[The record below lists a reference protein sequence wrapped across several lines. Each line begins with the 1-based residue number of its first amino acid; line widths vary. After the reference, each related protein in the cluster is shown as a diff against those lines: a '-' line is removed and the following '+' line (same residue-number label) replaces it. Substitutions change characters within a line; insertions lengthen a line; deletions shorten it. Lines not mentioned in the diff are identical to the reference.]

1 MVVNAHLRTAR
12 PQVLWVGMSQ
22 VVRFA
27 GTPAGRVAYSVF
39 GSGPPLVCLLGWVS
53 HLGLMWE
60 NPEHRRFVEALARE
74 HTVIRYDKLGCGL
87 SDRTRTD
94 FTMEFELAVLEALVE
109 HLGLERF
116 ALFGSCEGGQVAA
129 AYAASH
135 PDALSSLIV
144 YGSSVRGGD
153 LAADDVRQSVLALIR
168 AHWGL
173 GSRVLADIWFPE
185 APAELTGMFARLQ
198 RAAAT
203 AGMAASLLDMFY
215 RFDVADLL
223 PAIRVPTLVA
233 HRRGSRAVRF
243 ELGRELAALVP
254 GAQFA
259 AFAGRMQPI
268 YAEGAD
274 SAASTLLSFLRDQTR
289 DPRRDRSPEHTGTT
303 AARVA
308 SAPLTAREFQVAD
321 LIADGLTNAEIA
333 RSLSVSVRTIDSH
346 VEHVRA
352 KLGVRARTQIAV
364 WARLTPSGPAR

>member
-1 MVVNAHLRTAR
+1 MR
-12 PQVLWVGMSQ
+12 Q

-27 GTPAGRVAYSVF
+27 GTPAGRVAYSVT
-39 GSGPPLVCLLGWVS
+39 GTGPPLVCLLGWVS

-87 SDRTRTD
+87 SDRARTD
-94 FTMEFELAVLEALVE
+94 FTMESELAVLEALVA
-109 HLGLERF
+109 HLGLTRF
-116 ALFGSCEGGQVAA
+116 ALFGSCESGQVVA
-129 AYAASH
+129 AYATTH
-135 PDALSSLIV
+135 PDVVSSLIV
-144 YGSSVRGGD
+144 YGSCVRGRD
-153 LAADDVRQSVLALIR
+153 LAPDDVRQSVLALVR

-185 APAELTGMFARLQ
+185 ASAELTGMFTRLQ

-243 ELGRELAALVP
+243 ELGRELAALIP
-254 GAQFA
+254 GAQLA
-259 AFAGRMQPI
+259 ALAGRMQPI

-274 SAASTLLSFLRDQTR
+274 SAASTLLSFLRDQTG
-289 DPRRDRSPEHTGTT
+289 PTGANITGG
-303 AARVA
+303 
-308 SAPLTAREFQVAD
+308 PLTAREFQVAD
-321 LIADGLTNAEIA
+321 LIAEGLTNAEIA
-333 RSLSVSVRTIDSH
+333 RNLGVSVRTVDTH
-346 VEHVRA
+346 VDHVRT

-364 WARLTPSGPAR
+364 WARLTPSGQTR

>member
-1 MVVNAHLRTAR
+1 M
-12 PQVLWVGMSQ
+12 
-22 VVRFA
+22 RFA
-27 GTPAGRVAYSVF
+27 GTPAGRVAYSVV

-60 NPEHRRFVEALARE
+60 NPQHRRFVEALARE

-144 YGSSVRGGD
+144 YGSCVRGGD
-153 LAADDVRQSVLALIR
+153 LAADDVRQSVLALVR

-185 APAELTGMFARLQ
+185 APAELTGVFAQLQ

-203 AGMAASLLDMFY
+203 AGMAASLLDMYY

-259 AFAGRMQPI
+259 ALAGRMQPI
-268 YAEGAD
+268 YAEGTD
-274 SAASTLLSFLRDQTR
+274 SAASTLLSFLRDKTR
-289 DPRRDRSPEHTGTT
+289 DSRRDRSPERTGMTGAKIT
-303 AARVA
+303 G
-308 SAPLTAREFQVAD
+308 APLTAREFQVAD

-333 RSLSVSVRTIDSH
+333 RRLGVSVRTIDSH
-346 VEHVRA
+346 VEHVRT

-364 WARLTPSGPAR
+364 WARLAPSGPAR